1 MLPAK
6 KAPYLFFP
14 FLLLLGTMLPA
25 AAQQNPPATTQD
37 PEAKAILDRVAAK
50 AKQLKSI
57 QADFELV
64 VEDRKEKTQ
73 TKSAGN
79 LLIKGNRYKITTPQ
93 SVVYFNGKTMWTHM
107 IKEQEVTVTEPEGS
121 AEDPMTNPSRLFTWY
136 NRDFKYR
143 YVRQTTIGDQTYHE
157 IDLFPVNLNQ
167 PYSRIKIW
175 VGVKNDMPGKVTTI
189 GKDGVDYI
197 FTLKN
202 YILDR
207 EVADPAFT
215 FDPLKNK
222 KVEVIDMR
230 GTK

>member
-1 MLPAK
+1 MSHIKTAPVIGFTCWLMFTAFLPV
-6 KAPYLFFP
+6 
-14 FLLLLGTMLPA
+14 T
-25 AAQQNPPATTQD
+25 AQQSPPATTQD
-37 PEAKAILDRVAAK
+37 PEAKAVLDRVAAK
-50 AKQLKSI
+50 AKLLKSI

-107 IKEQEVTVTEPEGS
+107 IKEQEVTVTEPEAS
-121 AEDPMTNPSRLFTWY
+121 EEDPMTNPSRLFTWY

-143 YVRQTTIGDQTYHE
+143 YVRQTTVGDQACHE

-175 VGVKNDMPGKVTTI
+175 VGVKNDMPGKVITV
-189 GKDGVDYI
+189 GKDGVDYT

-207 EVADPAFT
+207 EVADPAFA